1 MQPLPHEFRDPS
13 LLARALTHA
22 STASSLDN
30 ERLEFLGDA
39 VLGLIAAHELHRIE
53 PALSEGQLSTRKAWL
68 VSRPVLAAAAH
79 ELGLG
84 ARARLG
90 AGLLGGELPVSVL
103 ANLYEAVLGAIY
115 LDAGLE
121 AAQSFVRATL
131 APLVA
136 APQLREQP
144 AHPKQQLQELC
155 QIEGG
160 RPPLYELLEERG
172 LPHARAFCVR
182 ARIGDRVFAPA
193 WGRTVKE
200 AERAAAAEAL
210 RELGAAVAGQLDAT
224 RGTIVEAALTAQ
236 HAHAADAP
244 PSDELATRV
253 QAPLVR
259 WPERGTTAER
269 SNTAERGAPAE
280 RSGTVERGAPAE
292 RSRTVERGGE
302 A

>member
-53 PALSEGQLSTRKAWL
+53 PALSEGQLSSRKAWI

-90 AGLLGGELPVSVL
+90 AGLMGGELPVSVL

-115 LDAGLE
+115 LDAGLD
-121 AAQSFVRATL
+121 AAQAFVRATL
-131 APLVA
+131 APLEA
-136 APQLREQP
+136 AHQVREHP

-160 RPPLYELLEERG
+160 RPPVYELLEERG
-172 LPHARAFCVR
+172 LPHARAFSVR
-182 ARIGDRVFAPA
+182 ARIGERTFGPA

-210 RELGAAVAGQLDAT
+210 RALDAPVAAELDPA
-224 RGTIVEAALTAQ
+224 RGS
-236 HAHAADAP
+236 P
-244 PSDELATRV
+244 
-253 QAPLVR
+253 
-259 WPERGTTAER
+259 
-269 SNTAERGAPAE
+269 
-280 RSGTVERGAPAE
+280 
-292 RSRTVERGGE
+292 VERGGD